1 MRCSTLT
8 KGGDLC
14 RREAMDGSDYCYSHD
29 EAYAEQRRK
38 DATLGG
44 KTGGRGRP
52 GVISTELARFQR
64 IFERLAESIESGE
77 IDRGDAA
84 VMIQAYNGARGCIV
98 GALKAQEQEELA
110 AELEG
115 ISNMLAERGVE
126 WHA

>member
-1 MRCSTLT
+1 MRCSALT
-8 KGGDLC
+8 AAGDIC

-29 EAYAEQRRK
+29 PAYAAQRK
-38 DATLGG
+38 HDATIGG
-44 KTGGRGRP
+44 KKGGRGRP
-52 GVISTELARFQR
+52 AVVSTELSRLQR
-64 IFERLAESIESGE
+64 IFERLAESIEEGE

-98 GALKAQEQEELA
+98 GALKAHEQEELS
-110 AELEG
+110 AELES